1 MKRFLFLTIIVVII
15 GLTVAAQNTKKV
27 AVWETKCSDNS
38 ITSFQSTMVRG
49 GMETAVGNT
58 PGYEVYDRSAFDAI
72 MKEHNFQRSGA
83 VDDKQIRQ
91 LGVMAGVQYIIVP
104 EATVDGNEFYI
115 LVKMLDVET
124 GKFGAVYED
133 LCGPSGAE
141 IRKACSN
148 LGVQLFG
155 SSGNTGGSSTTRPSN
170 SNTSTSR
177 GASSLNFSVNGVN
190 FEMIKVEAGSFTMGC
205 TSEQGGDCYDWEK
218 PSHRVTI
225 TQDYYIGKFEVTQ
238 ELYKAVMGT
247 NPSYWKEYNRPVEN
261 VSWNDAM
268 EFCAELSRLTSR
280 QFTLPTEAEWE
291 YAARGGKKNECTKY
305 AGGWSIGYVA
315 WYSDNSGSSTHVC
328 GTKRANALGI
338 YDMSGNVWEWCLDR
352 YGNYSSASQT
362 DPMGSSSGS
371 NRVYRGGGWG
381 HDAENCRV
389 SYRRGYTP
397 DYRYRN
403 LGFRVVLH

>member
-1 MKRFLFLTIIVVII
+1 MIRKLLVLTLALIITASVV
-15 GLTVAAQNTKKV
+15 AQKKV
-27 AVWETKCSDNS
+27 AVWETKCTDNS

-72 MKEHNFQRSGA
+72 MKEQNFQRSGA

-104 EATVDGNEFYI
+104 EAAVDGNEFYI

-148 LGVQLFG
+148 LGAQLFG
-155 SSGNTGGSSTTRPSN
+155 SSGNTGSSTATRPSN
-170 SNTSTSR
+170 SNISTSR

-205 TSEQGGDCYDWEK
+205 TYEQGGDCYDWEK

-238 ELYKAVMGT
+238 ELYQAVMGT
-247 NPSYWKEYNRPVEN
+247 NPSNWNEYNRPVEN

-268 EFCAELSRLTSR
+268 EFCAELSRLTGR

-291 YAARGGKKNECTKY
+291 YAARGGKKSTSAKY
-305 AGGWSIGYVA
+305 SGSSSINNVA
-315 WYSDNSGSSTHVC
+315 WYDGNSGNQTHPV
-328 GTKRANALGI
+328 GKLRPNELGI
-338 YDMSGNVWEWCLDR
+338 YDMSGNVLEWCLDW
-352 YGNYSSASQT
+352 YGDYSSANQT
-362 DPMGSSSGS
+362 DPMGPSSGS
-371 NRVYRGGGWG
+371 YRVLRGGGWG
-381 HDAENCRV
+381 SLAKICRV
-389 SYRRGYTP
+389 SDRDYLTP
-397 DYRYRN
+397 DSRIIDF
-403 LGFRVVLH
+403 GFRVVLH

>member
-1 MKRFLFLTIIVVII
+1 MIRKLLVLTLALIITASVV
-15 GLTVAAQNTKKV
+15 AQKKV
-27 AVWETKCSDNS
+27 AVWETKCTDNS

-72 MKEHNFQRSGA
+72 MKEQNFQRSGA

-104 EATVDGNEFYI
+104 EAAVDGNEFYI

-148 LGVQLFG
+148 LGAQLFG
-155 SSGNTGGSSTTRPSN
+155 SSGNTGSSTATRPSN
-170 SNTSTSR
+170 SNISTSR

-205 TSEQGGDCYDWEK
+205 TYEQGGDCYDWEK

-238 ELYKAVMGT
+238 ELYQAVMGT
-247 NPSYWKEYNRPVEN
+247 NPSNWNEYNRPVEN

-268 EFCAELSRLTSR
+268 EFCAELSRLTGR

-291 YAARGGKKNECTKY
+291 YAARGGKKSTSAKY
-305 AGGWSIGYVA
+305 SGSSSINNVA
-315 WYSDNSGSSTHVC
+315 WYDGNSGNQTHPV
-328 GTKRANALGI
+328 GKLRPNELGI
-338 YDMSGNVWEWCLDR
+338 YDMSGNVSEWCLDW
-352 YGNYSSASQT
+352 YGFYSSASQT
-362 DPMGSSSGS
+362 DPMGPSSSSIRGL
-371 NRVYRGGGWG
+371 RGGNLFGN
-381 HDAENCRV
+381 AESCRV
-389 SYRRGYTP
+389 SN
-397 DYRYRN
+397 RYNNAPGTRN
-403 LGFRVVLH
+403 FSIGFRVVLH